1 MLMDGAA
8 TPQALAGLDKTTS
21 VLLAFSGGADSRA
34 LLHFLATRANENGF
48 SLTLAHVNHGIRGEE
63 ALRDRGFCQT
73 VAEAYGL
80 ELCILDAD
88 VPALAKAHGRGLEE
102 EARVVRYEYF
112 ERLMRERRI
121 PLLATAHHADDNLET
136 VLFHLCRGT
145 GLSGLCG
152 IAPTRDL
159 EYGILTRPLL
169 PVSRS
174 EILAYCRENGL
185 EYVTDSTN
193 SDTAYA
199 RNRIRGEVI
208 PILSD
213 FYEELPARTYR
224 MTEAL
229 REDENFLSTLAA
241 ELVARAE
248 TDGGLSLALLR
259 DAATPIRTRALMQW
273 VKHET
278 GYAPERVHVDGL
290 QALILCQKSNAQVSL
305 HADFCAVAEFGV
317 LRICQG
323 AFAEAVPFCFPFSVG
338 QTALDGG
345 ELLINVEEYEKNTK
359 INNLST
365 ESYINLR
372 IDFDII
378 KDNLFWRSYR
388 AGDVLLRGGMH
399 KKLRKL
405 YGEACVPVHW
415 RTRLPLLCDGEGIV
429 WAPFVGA
436 RDGISSREAT
446 HRIGVHI
453 TPNMQKGRY
462 QD

>member
-1 MLMDGAA
+1 MLMDRVA
-8 TPQALAGLDKTTS
+8 TPQALTGLDKATP

-34 LLHFLATRANENGF
+34 LLHFLSARAKEDGF
-48 SLTLAHVNHGIRGEE
+48 ALTLAHVNHGIRGEE
-63 ALRDRGFCQT
+63 ALRDRRFCQA
-73 VAEAYGL
+73 VAEDCGL

-102 EARVVRYEYF
+102 EARSVRYEYF
-112 ERLMRERRI
+112 ERLMRDRNI

-145 GLSGLCG
+145 GLAGLCG
-152 IAPTRDL
+152 IAPTRPLDH
-159 EYGILTRPLL
+159 GILTRPLL
-169 PVSRS
+169 QVSRR

-193 SDTAYA
+193 EDISYA

-208 PILSD
+208 PILSA
-213 FYEELPARTYR
+213 FFEELPARTYR

-229 REDENFLSTLAA
+229 REDEKLLSTRAA
-241 ELVARAE
+241 ELVSRAE
-248 TDGGLSLALLR
+248 TDGGLLIAPLR
-259 DAATPIRTRALMQW
+259 DAPTPIRSRALMQW
-273 VKHET
+273 VKRET
-278 GYAPERVHVDGL
+278 GCAPERVHLDGL
-290 QALILCQKSNAQVSL
+290 QMLIDRESTAAQVAL
-305 HADFCAVAEFGV
+305 HADFCAVAELGV
-317 LRICQG
+317 LRIREGQ
-323 AFAEAVPFCFPFSVG
+323 AEEAEPFRLPFSEG
-338 QTALDGG
+338 QTLICNGQ
-345 ELLINVEEYEKNTK
+345 LLIDVEKRGKNTK

-378 KDNLFWRSYR
+378 KDGLFWRSYR
-388 AGDVLLRGGMH
+388 AGDLLLRGGMH

-405 YGEACVPVHW
+405 YGEAGVPVHW

-436 RDGISSREAT
+436 RDGILFGEAT
-446 HRIGVHI
+446 HRIGVQI
-453 TPNMQKGRY
+453 TSRNKKGRF
-462 QD
+462 

>member
-8 TPQALAGLDKTTS
+8 TPQALTGLDKTTP

-34 LLHFLATRANENGF
+34 LLHFLAARAKEDGF
-48 SLTLAHVNHGIRGEE
+48 PLTLAHVNHGIRGEE
-63 ALRDRGFCQT
+63 ALRDRRFCQA
-73 VAEAYGL
+73 VAEEYGL

-102 EARVVRYEYF
+102 EARAVRYEYF
-112 ERLMRERRI
+112 ERLMRERNI

-152 IAPTRDL
+152 IAPTRRL
-159 EYGILTRPLL
+159 GKGVLTRPLL
-169 PVSRS
+169 QVSRR
-174 EILAYCRENGL
+174 EILAYCREHGL

-193 SDTAYA
+193 EDTAYA
-199 RNRIRGEVI
+199 RNRIRREVI
-208 PILSD
+208 PILAD
-213 FYEELPARTYR
+213 FYKELPARTYR

-229 REDENFLSTLAA
+229 REDESFLSTLAA

-248 TDGGLSLALLR
+248 TDGGLSIAPLR
-259 DAATPIRTRALMQW
+259 DAAVPIRNRALMQW
-273 VKHET
+273 IKRET
-278 GYAPERVHVDGL
+278 GYAPERVHLEGL
-290 QALILCQKSNAQVSL
+290 QTLIDRENTGAQVLL
-305 HADFCAVAEFGV
+305 HAGFCATAEFGA
-317 LRICQG
+317 LRIREGQG
-323 AFAEAVPFCFPFSVG
+323 AEAVPFRLPFSVG
-338 QTALDGG
+338 QTVLYNG
-345 ELLINVEEYEKNTK
+345 EFLIDVEKYGKNTK

-378 KDNLFWRSYR
+378 KNGLFWRSYR
-388 AGDVLLRGGMH
+388 AGDLLLRGGMH
-399 KKLRKL
+399 KKLRRL
-405 YGEACVPVHW
+405 YAEANVPVHW

-436 RDGISSREAT
+436 RDGIPPREAT
-446 HRIGVHI
+446 HRIGVQI
-453 TPNMQKGRY
+453 TPRKRKDGF
-462 QD
+462 

>member
-8 TPQALAGLDKTTS
+8 TPQALAGLDKTTP

-34 LLHFLATRANENGF
+34 LLHFLAACAKEDGF
-48 SLTLAHVNHGIRGEE
+48 PLTLAHVNHGIRGDE
-63 ALRDRGFCQT
+63 ALRDRRFCQT
-73 VAEAYGL
+73 VAVAYGL
-80 ELCILDAD
+80 ALCILDAD

-102 EARVVRYEYF
+102 EARIVRYEYF
-112 ERLMRERRI
+112 ERLMREREI

-169 PVSRS
+169 RVSRR

-193 SDTAYA
+193 SDTAYT
-199 RNRIRGEVI
+199 RNRIRSEVI
-208 PILSD
+208 PILSE
-213 FYEELPARTYR
+213 FYGELPARVYR
-224 MTEAL
+224 MTETL
-229 REDENFLSTLAA
+229 REDESFLSTLAA

-248 TDGGLSLALLR
+248 TDGGLSLACLR
-259 DAATPIRTRALMQW
+259 DAAPPIRNRALMQW
-273 VKHET
+273 IERET
-278 GYAPERVHVDGL
+278 GYVPERIHVDGL
-290 QALILCQKSNAQVSL
+290 QMLIDRESTGAQVAL
-305 HADFCAVAEFGV
+305 HKGFCAVAEFGV
-317 LRICQG
+317 LRIREG
-323 AFAEAVPFCFPFSVG
+323 KAGEAVPFSFPFSVG
-338 QTALDGG
+338 QTTLFDGT
-345 ELLINVEEYEKNTK
+345 LLIDVAKYDKNTK

-365 ESYINLR
+365 ESYINLT

-378 KDNLFWRSYR
+378 ENNVFWRSYR
-388 AGDVLLRGGMH
+388 AGDTLLRGGMH

-405 YGEACVPVHW
+405 YGEASVPVYW
-415 RTRLPLLCDGEGIV
+415 RARLPILCDGKGIV

-436 RDGISSREAT
+436 RDGIMTREPT
-446 HRIGVHI
+446 HCIGVQI
-453 TPNMQKGRY
+453 TPRKKKGRI
-462 QD
+462 